1 MSEERVREVLTV
13 RERPVGWVEG
23 KWGSSLVA
31 VERGSF
37 PVSQTGYRSLSG
49 LRGKPTQEF
58 LEELAKERD
67 LERKET
73 LARARKPMRPEPES
87 IRNYIHVSSSAEKA
101 FHDGFFATDA
111 ERAKLWPAAFKLFSL
126 IDTDA
131 RYQPAPDIRWSQESC
146 TKALARTR
154 EALQFL
160 KVCASGEFPKKIPFK
175 TPWLQIVPTS
185 YFQLPPKPGGEP
197 VVALPAVTANLSID
211 LTTMPAPSK
220 PVAARRKTEMVSAS
234 PARPETQLGLFET
247 APVPAPPRPRCGI

>member
-1 MSEERVREVLTV
+1 MSEERVKEVLTV

-49 LRGKPTQEF
+49 LRGKPTPEF
-58 LEELAKERD
+58 LEALAKERD
-67 LERKET
+67 QERKEI
-73 LARARKPMRPEPES
+73 LARSREPVRPEAES
-87 IRNYIHVSSSAEKA
+87 LRNFIHVNSTAEKA

-111 ERAKLWPAAFKLFSL
+111 ERAKLWSAAFKLFSL

-131 RYQPAPDIRWSQESC
+131 RYQPTQDIRWSQDSC
-146 TKALARTR
+146 TRALARTR
-154 EALQFL
+154 ETLQFL
-160 KVCASGEFPKKIPFK
+160 KVCASGDFPKKIPFK

-197 VVALPAVTANLSID
+197 VVALPAVTASLSMD
-211 LTTMPAPSK
+211 LTTAGMSR
-220 PVAARRKTEMVSAS
+220 PVSPVKRKTEA
-234 PARPETQLGLFET
+234 PRPVIVRQETQLGLFGAE
-247 APVPAPPRPRCGI
+247 PA

>member
-49 LRGKPTQEF
+49 LRGKPTPEF
-58 LEELAKERD
+58 LEALAKERD
-67 LERKET
+67 QERREI
-73 LARARKPMRPEPES
+73 LARSREPVRPDAES
-87 IRNYIHVSSSAEKA
+87 LRNYIHVSSSAEKA

-131 RYQPAPDIRWSQESC
+131 RYQPAPDIRWSQDSC
-146 TKALARTR
+146 NKALARTR

-197 VVALPAVTANLSID
+197 VVALPAVTASLSMD
-211 LTTMPAPSK
+211 LTAAAVPR
-220 PVAARRKTEMVSAS
+220 PVAPVKRKTEA
-234 PARPETQLGLFET
+234 PRPVTVRHETQLGLFGTEP
-247 APVPAPPRPRCGI
+247 APVSARPRCGI